1 MRLRNL
7 AILYFLILPFFV
19 RASPVATIRVCKDC
33 EVRTI
38 TQGLEAASAHDTVL
52 IEKGTY
58 EGVALE
64 IRKPVTLMGK
74 EGAILDGKSQSYIL
88 RILSDSVNVSG
99 LTLINAG
106 RSYTRDYAAIYL
118 SRVKHFSI
126 INNVIRDPFF
136 GILIEKS
143 HKGIISGNLVTSNRV
158 REDDSGNGVHAWHC
172 SGLTIRNN
180 ELSGLRDGIYLEFVE
195 QSSIEDNNSH
205 NNIRY
210 GLHFMFSNHD
220 KYLRNIFRENG
231 AGVAVMFSK
240 FIEMKENRFVQNWG
254 TASYGLLLKEIYD
267 AEVEDNTFH
276 ENTIGIFIEGS
287 TRINYTGNH
296 LERNGWAIK
305 VSGGC
310 YLNIFSA
317 NNFLSNSFDVSY
329 NTKMNDNRFEGNYW
343 SGYSGYDID
352 KDGVGDVPYRPV
364 KLFSYI
370 VNKTP
375 ENIILLRSL
384 FVDIINFSEKVSP
397 VFTPD
402 DLIDNTPAMKRLDY
416 DQNR

>member
-1 MRLRNL
+1 MLVRKTVLIWVL
-7 AILYFLILPFFV
+7 LYLLVPA
-19 RASPVATIRVCKDC
+19 RASEIEVCSSC

-38 TQGLEAASAHDTVL
+38 VQALSLASPYDTVL
-52 IEKGTY
+52 VKQGTH
-58 EGVALE
+58 ESVALE
-64 IRKPVTLMGK
+64 IEKPLTLMG
-74 EGAILDGKSQSYIL
+74 EPGAVLDGKGKSYIL
-88 RILSDSVNVSG
+88 RILSDSVHVSG
-99 LTLINAG
+99 FTLINSG
-106 RSYTRDYAAIYL
+106 RSYTKDYAAIYL
-118 SRVKHFSI
+118 SRVRHFSI
-126 INNVIRDPFF
+126 VNNIIKDPFF

-143 HKGIISGNLVTSNRV
+143 HNGIIRDNVVISNRV

-172 SGLTIRNN
+172 SDLTIQNN
-180 ELSGLRDGIYLEFVE
+180 ELSGLRDGIYLEFVKE
-195 QSSIEDNNSH
+195 SSIEDNNSH

-220 KYLRNIFRENG
+220 KYLRNTFRENG

-240 FIEMKENRFVQNWG
+240 FIEMRENRFIRNWG

-267 AEVEDNTFH
+267 AEVEGNTFN

-296 LERNGWAIK
+296 FERNGWAIK

-310 YLNIFSA
+310 YLNIFSG

-343 SGYSGYDID
+343 SSYSGYDID

-375 ENIILLRSL
+375 ESIILLRSL

-402 DLIDNTPAMKRLDY
+402 DLIDNRPAMKRLQD
-416 DQNR
+416 D